1 MATIRVEHTIGDL
14 EADCREIA
22 ATTKAR
28 FSRVVKR
35 NVTQGNALAQR
46 FARASSGPHGLNY
59 YKRITW
65 RDDRPPV
72 WRVRPHGTVVGNA
85 VGAGWRHRQ
94 ANTDLEKSLDIIGP
108 RFARDV
114 SNIAATCS
122 GRCERHRHGVRPPR
136 RGPGGLDAAGA
147 VPYTIQEAKRVSV
160 LPPAYTVV
168 MLELRAGGTFRAT
181 ATTHRR
187 GYRWWSGRSAA
198 PTRVRRRCARPPRPL
213 SAARC

>member
-59 YKRITW
+59 YKRITSEMTG
-65 RDDRPPV
+65 PLSGEYGPT
-72 WRVRPHGTVVGNA
+72 GTVVGNA

-114 SNIAATCS
+114 SNIADD
-122 GRCERHRHGVRPPR
+122 
-136 RGPGGLDAAGA
+136 L
-147 VPYTIQEAKRVSV
+147 
-160 LPPAYTVV
+160 
-168 MLELRAGGTFRAT
+168 F
-181 ATTHRR
+181 
-187 GYRWWSGRSAA
+187 W
-198 PTRVRRRCARPPRPL
+198 PL
-213 SAARC
+213 